1 MKKGHHAKEEELIRK
16 PIERVSVPYMEGLND
31 IQVQERVEKGW
42 INYVVESPEK
52 TNEQIVKDNIFTY
65 FNLIFFVLSILLIIA
80 GSYRSLTFLPIII
93 ANTLIGIIQEI
104 RAKNVLSKMNMLHTP
119 YANVV
124 RNGQRIKIPTEELV
138 IDDIVVFSA
147 GNQICADAEVIY
159 GEVRV
164 NEALLTGES
173 DEIVK
178 SVGNRLMSGSVVA
191 SGVCYARLNFVG
203 EDSYISKLT
212 TEAKRIDHKEQSEM
226 IASINKLVLFVGIA
240 IIPIGIAL
248 FVQSYLYQKVEFSE
262 SIVSMV
268 AAIIGMIPEG
278 LYLLATIAMAVS
290 AVRLAQNQVLLHD
303 MKSIET
309 LARVNVLCVDKTGT
323 ITKNEMKV
331 CELINLNERDLVSE
345 RKMEELISDF
355 VSVMD
360 SDNITIQAMKEHFVT
375 GTNRCCKCK
384 YGFSS
389 IYKYSAAEFSDGNY
403 VLGAPE
409 FVLREQYEE
418 YQSQVEELS
427 LCGKRVLVF
436 GEYKGKLTGKNLI
449 SEVIPMAFIT
459 FANPIREN
467 AKQTFK
473 YFAEQ
478 EVCIKVISGDNPLT
492 VSQIAKEAGIEG
504 AEKYVDATS
513 IKNSKQL
520 IDALKKYTVFGR
532 VTPEQ
537 KRKIVHCLQKLGNTV
552 AMTGDGVNDV
562 LALKDA
568 DCSVA
573 MASGSEAA
581 SQVAQVVLLDN
592 DFSKMPSVVLE
603 GRRVVNNIQRSAGLF
618 FVKNIFSFILSILS
632 LVFMFSYPLEPSQIS
647 FISMFTI
654 GIPGFFLALEPD
666 KSRIEGRFLPNVMKK
681 AIPGGM
687 ADVFG
692 VGALVFCGKA
702 FHLNNADISTA
713 ATLLLSVI
721 GFMVLFKVSRPMNT
735 LRMVV
740 LIGNMIAL
748 VLTGVFFNHLF
759 ALEAMSLECILLFIM
774 FSFAAESFLRYLE
787 KFVDWCYLLQNKRR
801 RIGVR
806 EKQL

>member
-1 MKKGHHAKEEELIRK
+1 MKNRHHEKEEELLRK
-16 PIERVSVPYMEGLND
+16 PIERVSVSYEEGLND
-31 IQVQERVEKGW
+31 ILVQERIEKEW
-42 INYVVESPEK
+42 TNRAVESPEK
-52 TNEQIVKDNIFTY
+52 TNKQIVKDNIFTY
-65 FNLIFFVLSILLIIA
+65 FNLIFLVLSILLIIA
-80 GSYRSLTFLPIII
+80 GSYRNLTFLPIII

-119 YANVV
+119 YVNVI
-124 RNGQRIKIPTEELV
+124 RNGQRTRISSEELV
-138 IDDIVVFSA
+138 IDDIVMFSA
-147 GNQICADAEVIY
+147 GNQICADAEIVH

-178 SVGNRLMSGSVVA
+178 SVGNRLMSGSVVS
-191 SGVCYARLNFVG
+191 SGECYARLILVG

-212 TEAKRIDHKEQSEM
+212 MEAKRINHKEQSEM

-248 FVQSYLYQKVEFSE
+248 FVQSYLYQNAGFSE

-278 LYLLATIAMAVS
+278 LYLLTTIAMAVS
-290 AVRLAQNQVLLHD
+290 AVKLAQNQVLLHD

-331 CELINLNERDLVSE
+331 CKLINLIGTDLVSDT
-345 RKMEELISDF
+345 KLKELISDF
-355 VSVMD
+355 VSVME
-360 SDNITIQAMKEHFVT
+360 SDNITMQAMKDYFVRT
-375 GTNRCCKCK
+375 TNRHCRRK
-384 YGFSS
+384 YGFSPT
-389 IYKYSAAEFSDGNY
+389 YKYSAVEFPEGNY

-409 FVLREQYEE
+409 FVLRSQYEN
-418 YQSQVEELS
+418 YQNQVEELTLS
-427 LCGKRVLVF
+427 GERVLVF
-436 GEYKGKLTGKNLI
+436 GEYKGELSGKELV

-459 FANPIREN
+459 LANPIREN
-467 AKQTFK
+467 AKQTFR
-473 YFAEQ
+473 YFAKQ
-478 EVCIKVISGDNPLT
+478 DVQIKVISGDNPLT

-504 AEKYVDATS
+504 SENYVDAST
-513 IKNSKQL
+513 IKSNKQL
-520 IDALKKYTVFGR
+520 IDALRKYTVFGR

-537 KRKIVHCLQKLGNTV
+537 KRQIVHYLQKLGNTV

-581 SQVAQVVLLDN
+581 TQVAQVVLLDN

-603 GRRVVNNIQRSAGLF
+603 GRRGVNNIQRSAGLF
-618 FVKNIFSFILSILS
+618 FVKNIFSFMLSILS
-632 LVFMFSYPLEPSQIS
+632 LIFKFSYPLEPSQVS
-647 FISMFTI
+647 FITMFTI

-666 KSRIEGRFLPNVMKK
+666 MARIEGRFLPNVMKK

-687 ADVFG
+687 ADVFA
-692 VGALVFCGKA
+692 VGALVFCGEA
-702 FHLNNADISTA
+702 FHLDNADISTA
-713 ATLLLSVI
+713 ATLLLSIV
-721 GFMVLFKVSRPMNT
+721 GFMVLYKISQPMNT
-735 LRMVV
+735 LRTII
-740 LIGNMIAL
+740 LIGNMVAL
-748 VLTGVFFNHLF
+748 VLTGVFLNHLY
-759 ALEAMSLECILLFIM
+759 ALEAMSLECILLFVM

-787 KFVDWCYLLQNKRR
+787 KFVDWCYLVQNKQRR
-801 RIGVR
+801 KGV
-806 EKQL
+806 

>member
-52 TNEQIVKDNIFTY
+52 TNKQIVKDNIFTY

-124 RNGQRIKIPTEELV
+124 RNGKRIKIPTEELV

-323 ITKNEMKV
+323 ITKNEMEV

-345 RKMEELISDF
+345 HKLEELISDF

-375 GTNRCCKCK
+375 GNNRCCKCK

-473 YFAEQ
+473 YFTEQ

-504 AEKYVDATS
+504 SEDYIDATT
-513 IKNSKQL
+513 IKSDTQL
-520 IDALKKYTVFGR
+520 NDALSKYTVFGR

-787 KFVDWCYLLQNKRR
+787 KFVDWCYSVIKMRNYKKAKN
-801 RIGVR
+801 I
-806 EKQL
+806 

>member
-212 TEAKRIDHKEQSEM
+212 MEAKRIDHKEQSEM

-345 RKMEELISDF
+345 RKLEELISDF

-787 KFVDWCYLLQNKRR
+787 KFVDWCYLVQNKRR
-801 RIGVR
+801 RKGVR
-806 EKQL
+806 EK

>member
-212 TEAKRIDHKEQSEM
+212 MEAKRIDHKEQSEM

-345 RKMEELISDF
+345 RKLEELISDF

-409 FVLREQYEE
+409 FVLRERYEE

-787 KFVDWCYLLQNKRR
+787 KFVDWCYLVQNKRR
-801 RIGVR
+801 RKGVR

>member
-1 MKKGHHAKEEELIRK
+1 MNKGHHAKEEELLRE

-31 IQVQERVEKGW
+31 IQVQERIEKGW
-42 INYVVESPEK
+42 INHVVESPEK
-52 TNEQIVKDNIFTY
+52 TNKQIVKDNIFTY
-65 FNLIFFVLSILLIIA
+65 FNLIFFVFSILLIIA

-147 GNQICADAEVIY
+147 GNQICADAELIY

-178 SVGNRLMSGSVVA
+178 SVGKRLMSGSVVA
-191 SGVCYARLNFVG
+191 SGVCYARLNLVG

-212 TEAKRIDHKEQSEM
+212 MEAKKIDHKEQSEM

-248 FVQSYLYQKVEFSE
+248 FVQSYLYQKVDFSE

-345 RKMEELISDF
+345 RKLEELISDF

-375 GTNRCCKCK
+375 VTNRYCKCK

-504 AEKYVDATS
+504 SENYVDATT
-513 IKNSKQL
+513 IKSSKQL

-592 DFSKMPSVVLE
+592 DFSKMPSVVME

-692 VGALVFCGKA
+692 VGALVFCGTA

-713 ATLLLSVI
+713 ATLLLSII

-787 KFVDWCYLLQNKRR
+787 KFVDWCYLVQNKKRR
-801 RIGVR
+801 KGV
-806 EKQL
+806 

>member
-1 MKKGHHAKEEELIRK
+1 MKKGHYAKEEELLRK
-16 PIERVSVPYMEGLND
+16 PIERVSVTYMEGLND
-31 IQVQERVEKGW
+31 IQVQERIEKGW
-42 INYVVESPEK
+42 TNYVVESPEK
-52 TNEQIVKDNIFTY
+52 SSKQIVKDNIFTY

-191 SGVCYARLNFVG
+191 SGVCYARLNHVG

-212 TEAKRIDHKEQSEM
+212 MEAKRINHKEQSEM

-248 FVQSYLYQKVEFSE
+248 FVQSYLYQKVDFSE

-331 CELINLNERDLVSE
+331 CELINLNERDFVSE
-345 RKMEELISDF
+345 RKLEELISDF

-375 GTNRCCKCK
+375 VTNRYCECK

-389 IYKYSAAEFSDGNY
+389 IYKYSAVEFSDGNY

-504 AEKYVDATS
+504 SEDYIDATT
-513 IKNSKQL
+513 IKSDTQL
-520 IDALKKYTVFGR
+520 NDALSKYTVFGR

-801 RIGVR
+801 RKGV
-806 EKQL
+806 

>member
-52 TNEQIVKDNIFTY
+52 TNKQIVKDNIFTY

-212 TEAKRIDHKEQSEM
+212 MEAKRIDHKEQSEM
-226 IASINKLVLFVGIA
+226 IASINKLVLFMGIA

-345 RKMEELISDF
+345 RKLEELISDF

-459 FANPIREN
+459 FANPVREN

-504 AEKYVDATS
+504 AEKYVDATT

-787 KFVDWCYLLQNKRR
+787 KLVDWCYSVIKKRNYKKANN
-801 RIGVR
+801 I
-806 EKQL
+806 

>member
-345 RKMEELISDF
+345 RELEELISDF

-748 VLTGVFFNHLF
+748 VFTGVFFNHLF

>member
-52 TNEQIVKDNIFTY
+52 TNKQIVKDNIFTY

-124 RNGQRIKIPTEELV
+124 RNGKRIKIPTEELV

-323 ITKNEMKV
+323 ITKNEMEV

-345 RKMEELISDF
+345 HKLEELISDF

-360 SDNITIQAMKEHFVT
+360 SDNITIQAII
-375 GTNRCCKCK
+375 
-384 YGFSS
+384 S
-389 IYKYSAAEFSDGNY
+389 
-403 VLGAPE
+403 
-409 FVLREQYEE
+409 
-418 YQSQVEELS
+418 LS
-427 LCGKRVLVF
+427 L
-436 GEYKGKLTGKNLI
+436 I
-449 SEVIPMAFIT
+449 HI
-459 FANPIREN
+459 
-467 AKQTFK
+467 
-473 YFAEQ
+473 
-478 EVCIKVISGDNPLT
+478 
-492 VSQIAKEAGIEG
+492 
-504 AEKYVDATS
+504 
-513 IKNSKQL
+513 
-520 IDALKKYTVFGR
+520 
-532 VTPEQ
+532 
-537 KRKIVHCLQKLGNTV
+537 
-552 AMTGDGVNDV
+552 
-562 LALKDA
+562 
-568 DCSVA
+568 
-573 MASGSEAA
+573 
-581 SQVAQVVLLDN
+581 
-592 DFSKMPSVVLE
+592 
-603 GRRVVNNIQRSAGLF
+603 
-618 FVKNIFSFILSILS
+618 
-632 LVFMFSYPLEPSQIS
+632 
-647 FISMFTI
+647 
-654 GIPGFFLALEPD
+654 
-666 KSRIEGRFLPNVMKK
+666 
-681 AIPGGM
+681 
-687 ADVFG
+687 
-692 VGALVFCGKA
+692 
-702 FHLNNADISTA
+702 
-713 ATLLLSVI
+713 
-721 GFMVLFKVSRPMNT
+721 
-735 LRMVV
+735 
-740 LIGNMIAL
+740 
-748 VLTGVFFNHLF
+748 
-759 ALEAMSLECILLFIM
+759 
-774 FSFAAESFLRYLE
+774 
-787 KFVDWCYLLQNKRR
+787 
-801 RIGVR
+801 
-806 EKQL
+806 

>member
-1 MKKGHHAKEEELIRK
+1 
-16 PIERVSVPYMEGLND
+16 
-31 IQVQERVEKGW
+31 
-42 INYVVESPEK
+42 
-52 TNEQIVKDNIFTY
+52 
-65 FNLIFFVLSILLIIA
+65 
-80 GSYRSLTFLPIII
+80 
-93 ANTLIGIIQEI
+93 
-104 RAKNVLSKMNMLHTP
+104 MNMLHTP

-124 RNGQRIKIPTEELV
+124 RNGKRIKIPTEELV

-226 IASINKLVLFVGIA
+226 IASINKLVLFVEIA

-309 LARVNVLCVDKTGT
+309 LARVNVLCVDKTRT
-323 ITKNEMKV
+323 ITKNEMEV

-345 RKMEELISDF
+345 HKLEELISDF

-375 GTNRCCKCK
+375 GNNRCCKCK

-418 YQSQVEELS
+418 
-427 LCGKRVLVF
+427 
-436 GEYKGKLTGKNLI
+436 
-449 SEVIPMAFIT
+449 
-459 FANPIREN
+459 
-467 AKQTFK
+467 
-473 YFAEQ
+473 
-478 EVCIKVISGDNPLT
+478 
-492 VSQIAKEAGIEG
+492 
-504 AEKYVDATS
+504 
-513 IKNSKQL
+513 
-520 IDALKKYTVFGR
+520 
-532 VTPEQ
+532 Q

-562 LALKDA
+562 LALKDS

-581 SQVAQVVLLDN
+581 SQVAQVVLPDN

-603 GRRVVNNIQRSAGLF
+603 GIRVVNNIQRSAGLF

-654 GIPGFFLALEPD
+654 SIHGFFLALEPD

-687 ADVFG
+687 VDVFG

-787 KFVDWCYLLQNKRR
+787 KFVDWCYSVIKMRNYKKANN
-801 RIGVR
+801 I
-806 EKQL
+806 